1 MGVLIFFECRV
12 YLVLSPTSYV
22 QCTAAPF
29 YVYVWICTVAEDSYQ
44 IGINAYNVQDY
55 AHTRDWMKE
64 TLRSVLSLSLSVCVL
79 LLGTVRLAK
88 TIFSHFGL
96 FLSDAASNSHK

>member
-1 MGVLIFFECRV
+1 M
-12 YLVLSPTSYV
+12 LSPTSYV
-22 QCTAAPF
+22 QCTAPF

-79 LLGTVRLAK
+79 LLGNVYANILV
-88 TIFSHFGL
+88 L
-96 FLSDAASNSHK
+96 LV